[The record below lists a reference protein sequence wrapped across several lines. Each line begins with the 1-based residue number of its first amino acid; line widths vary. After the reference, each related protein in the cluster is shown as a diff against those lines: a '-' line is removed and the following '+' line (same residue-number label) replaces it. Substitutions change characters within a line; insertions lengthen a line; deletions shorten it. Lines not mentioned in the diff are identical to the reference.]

1 LFLSFASFYQEYD
14 TCLTDVI
21 KKTPLPVPEVFLFYV
36 AEAYQTSYIL
46 KKAKLCPSINYYD
59 LKKTVFYSG
68 KYDIFLNK

>member
-21 KKTPLPVPEVFLFYV
+21 EKTPPPVPKVFLFYV

-46 KKAKLCPSINYYD
+46 KKANLSPYINYFD
-59 LKKTVFYSG
+59 LKKIVFYSG
-68 KYDIFLNK
+68 KY